1 MHKVLSATWLTLLG
15 ELRGNPMNVSPAI
28 TEEPQVLR
36 GIQSFIHPLFNHTIP
51 AIYLLDYTTGR
62 FRFMSDRAFDGI
74 GLSTAEFMEGGLDF
88 LISRYHPDDLRLY
101 DEQIFPDR
109 MRFLSGIPISQHT
122 EFIFTHNYR
131 LKDKHGQ
138 YHHLLQRDT
147 YIRAD
152 IDGRP
157 LQSLGILVNISHFK
171 HSSSVTQTVE
181 RSGRYLSD
189 ISPELL
195 FKKVY
200 SIHDLDAVL
209 TLREREILRELAEG
223 LSSKQIAHKL
233 HISEHTVVVHRKHML
248 AKTQSANVAELLC
261 WAIRESVI

>member
-1 MHKVLSATWLTLLG
+1 MPKEPGATWLTLLD
-15 ELRGNPMNVSPAI
+15 ELRGNPMDVSAAI
-28 TEEPQVLR
+28 TEEPQGLV
-36 GIQSFIHPLFNHTIP
+36 GIQSFVHPLFDHTIP
-51 AIYLLDYTTGR
+51 AIFQLDYTTGR
-62 FRFMSDRAFDGI
+62 YRFMSDRAFDGL
-74 GLSTAEFMEGGLDF
+74 GFSTAEFLEGGLDF
-88 LISRYHPDDLRLY
+88 VISRYHPDDLRLF

-109 MRFLSGIPISQHT
+109 MKFLSGIPISQHT

-131 LKDKHGQ
+131 LQDRHGQ
-138 YHHLLQRDT
+138 YQHLLQRET
-147 YIRAD
+147 YIHTG

-157 LQSLGILVNISHFK
+157 IESIGILVNISHFK
-171 HSSSVTQTVE
+171 QSSSVTQTVE

-189 ISPELL
+189 IASELL

-209 TLREREILRELAEG
+209 TIREKEILRELAEG
-223 LSSKQIAHKL
+223 LSSKQIACKL

-261 WAIRESVI
+261 WALRESVI